1 MVYFRF
7 MSYFKKSIKGL
18 TWMGAL
24 RLFLRSLTY
33 LRLAILARVLDPG
46 SFGVFG
52 IASLVLAFL
61 EIVTETGINVF
72 LIQDEGKLNKY
83 VNSAW
88 VVSIIRGFLIS
99 LILTISAPLVSKFFN
114 SPESKNLVYLIS
126 IIPLIRGF
134 INPSIVKLQ
143 KNLEFNKEFFLRS
156 GIFTFDSVVTII
168 LAFIYKSASCFIFG
182 MLASVLLELVV
193 SHIFISP
200 KPKLNFVSEQVKEI
214 IKRGKWITV
223 NGILSYLFT
232 HVDDFIVGRILG
244 TANLGYYQMSYKVSE
259 LPITEVS
266 NVFHN
271 VTFPIFVKIRNDK
284 NRVKSAYLKTTLTI
298 SVLTILFGLIIFLF
312 AKEFV
317 SIILG
322 KKWLPIVDTLK
333 ILTVAGVVRAIMG
346 EAQAVFL
353 AFKKQEYITYSTL
366 AALLIIVVTIIPLI
380 SKFGIIG
387 ASISTLI
394 AVLLTA
400 PMIIFFVLKVFK

>member
-1 MVYFRF
+1 
-7 MSYFKKSIKGL
+7 
-18 TWMGAL
+18 MGAL

-83 VNSAW
+83 INSAW

-99 LILTISAPLVSKFFN
+99 IILIISAPLISKFFN

-126 IIPLIRGF
+126 IIPFIRGF
-134 INPSIVKLQ
+134 INPSIIKLQ

-156 GIFTFDSVVTII
+156 GIFAFDSVVTII
-168 LAFIYKSASCFIFG
+168 LAFIYKSASSFIFG

-284 NRVKSAYLKTTLTI
+284 DRVKNAYLKTTLTI

-322 KKWLPIVDTLK
+322 EKWLPIVDTLK

-353 AFKKQEYITYSTL
+353 AFKKQEYVTYSTL
-366 AALLIIVVTIIPLI
+366 VALLIIVVTIIPLI

-400 PMIIFFVLKVFK
+400 PMIIFFVLKVFR

>member
-1 MVYFRF
+1 
-7 MSYFKKSIKGL
+7 
-18 TWMGAL
+18 MGAL

-33 LRLAILARVLDPG
+33 LRLAILARVLDPS

-83 VNSAW
+83 INSAW

-99 LILTISAPLVSKFFN
+99 LILIISAPLVSKFFN

-134 INPSIVKLQ
+134 INPSIIKLQ

-168 LAFIYKSASCFIFG
+168 LAFIYKSASSFIFG

-244 TANLGYYQMSYKVSE
+244 TAYLGYYQMSYKVSE

-284 NRVKSAYLKTTLTI
+284 DRVKSAYLKTTLTI

-322 KKWLPIVDTLK
+322 EKWLPIVDTLK
-333 ILTVAGVVRAIMG
+333 ILTAAGVVRAIMG

-353 AFKKQEYITYSTL
+353 AFKKQEYVTCSTL
-366 AALLIIVVTIIPLI
+366 VALLIIVVTIFPLI

-400 PMIIFFVLKVFK
+400 PMIIFFVLKVFR

>member
-1 MVYFRF
+1 
-7 MSYFKKSIKGL
+7 
-18 TWMGAL
+18 MGAL

-99 LILTISAPLVSKFFN
+99 IILIISAPLISKFFN

-126 IIPLIRGF
+126 IIPFIRGF
-134 INPSIVKLQ
+134 INPSIIKLQ

-156 GIFTFDSVVTII
+156 GIFAFDSVVTII
-168 LAFIYKSASCFIFG
+168 LAFIYKSASSFIFG

-284 NRVKSAYLKTTLTI
+284 DRVKSAYLKTTLTI

-312 AKEFV
+312 TKEFV

-322 KKWLPIVDTLK
+322 EKWLPIVDTLK

-353 AFKKQEYITYSTL
+353 AFKKQEYVTCSTL
-366 AALLIIVVTIIPLI
+366 VALLIIVVTIIPLI

-400 PMIIFFVLKVFK
+400 PMIIFFVLKVFR